1 MGETKEIE
9 RSVQMR
15 LYALHKRQF
24 VGVFAVFFICLFIT
38 LLIGIAGPTVIESSN
53 YQPDTQPKQISGP
66 YVLKSEYLD
75 KFRQRLWLTMKAT
88 TDIIDEFHQ
97 SINVTIAVNDSSS
110 SSTQPNYERQRTI
123 HCQKQVSQI
132 IEIFR

>member
-1 MGETKEIE
+1 MNYYFFLSQIKKETFIE
-9 RSVQMR
+9 
-15 LYALHKRQF
+15 
-24 VGVFAVFFICLFIT
+24 
-38 LLIGIAGPTVIESSN
+38 
-53 YQPDTQPKQISGP
+53 
-66 YVLKSEYLD
+66 
-75 KFRQRLWLTMKAT
+75 
-88 TDIIDEFHQ
+88 DEFHQ